1 MRQLKLIAAAAA
13 LVAGLCTATAA
24 SAGKLEDIQTA
35 GVIKVGIALTGEPIG
50 FRDASNKPVGYDV
63 EVAKRL
69 ADSLGVKLEI
79 TEVSGAVRIT
89 MLQSGQIDVVIA
101 NMTANLERAKAVN
114 FTIPYL
120 RSGIKILTREDTG
133 VKSLADLKGKKVI
146 VGRGTTNE
154 AMIKAQ
160 VPDAEMVYTESFAP
174 GGDPPSAAEA
184 RRCGD
189 RGFHAHRLCRQAERG
204 PRQLARYLYVRSDR
218 DWRRQ
223 GRSGIPALPRHV
235 RLVLH
240 LERRIPGEL
249 HPLVRPARPGAEVA
263 LVGGRPS
270 RIDRAADFL
279 IDGAIPSNADAV
291 ANAADARRSHGVIT
305 SRPSA

>member
-1 MRQLKLIAAAAA
+1 MRQLKLIAATAA

-24 SAGKLEDIQTA
+24 NAGKLEDIQTA

-50 FRDASNKPVGYDV
+50 FRDAENNPVGYDV

-69 ADSLGVKLEI
+69 AETLGVTLEI

-101 NMTANLERAKAVN
+101 NMTANMERAKAVN

-154 AMIKAQ
+154 ALIKAQ
-160 VPDAEMVYTESFAP
+160 VPDAEMVYTDSFAP
-174 GGDPPSAAEA
+174 EAILLLQQKRADAAIEDSTLIDYAAMQNEGLVSLPDIYTSDPIGIGLAKGDPEFLRYMDMFVSFYISSGAYEENYTRWFGQP
-184 RRCGD
+184 
-189 RGFHAHRLCRQAERG
+189 G
-204 PRQLARYLYVRSDR
+204 P
-218 DWRRQ
+218 
-223 GRSGIPALPRHV
+223 
-235 RLVLH
+235 
-240 LERRIPGEL
+240 EL
-249 HPLVRPARPGAEVA
+249 K
-263 LVGGRPS
+263 S
-270 RIDRAADFL
+270 IW
-279 IDGAIPSNADAV
+279 
-291 ANAADARRSHGVIT
+291 
-305 SRPSA
+305 

>member
-13 LVAGLCTATAA
+13 LVAGLCTATSA

-35 GVIKVGIALTGEPIG
+35 GIIKVGIALTGEPIG
-50 FRDASNKPVGYDV
+50 FRDANNEPVGYDV

-160 VPDAEMVYTESFAP
+160 VPDAEMVYTEFFAP
-174 GGDPPSAAEA
+174 EAILLLQQKRADAAIKDSTLIDYAAKQNEGLVSLPDIYTSDPIGD
-184 RRCGD
+184 RRC
-189 RGFHAHRLCRQAERG
+189 
-204 PRQLARYLYVRSDR
+204 
-218 DWRRQ
+218 Q

-235 RLVLH
+235 RLVLYF
-240 LERRIPGEL
+240 EWR
-249 HPLVRPARPGAEVA
+249 V
-263 LVGGRPS
+263 
-270 RIDRAADFL
+270 
-279 IDGAIPSNADAV
+279 
-291 ANAADARRSHGVIT
+291 
-305 SRPSA
+305 